1 MGITLFL
8 IYWILSDSIA
18 ESDDIFELAGLNPP
32 VSALEA
38 CVPPVMLNIAR
49 ICLLALTTDGL
60 FVFLPVVFFFK
71 LDCASCRMLL

>member
-18 ESDDIFELAGLNPP
+18 ESEDIFELAGLNPP

-49 ICLLALTTDGL
+49 IC
-60 FVFLPVVFFFK
+60 
-71 LDCASCRMLL
+71 